1 MTDDGSR
8 YELIMLGL
16 IETGERFISRR
27 RIYSPDGLS
36 PTVLAGGADT
46 SSQRSSWKETT

>member
-1 MTDDGSR
+1 MENDESR

-27 RIYSPDGLS
+27 RVYSPDGLS

-46 SSQRSSWKETT
+46 FSPRSSWKEAT